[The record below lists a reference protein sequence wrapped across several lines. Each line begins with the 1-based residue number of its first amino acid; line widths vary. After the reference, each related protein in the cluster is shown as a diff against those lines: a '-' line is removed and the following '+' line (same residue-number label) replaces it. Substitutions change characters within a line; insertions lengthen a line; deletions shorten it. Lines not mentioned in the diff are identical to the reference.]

1 MNCHCSCPP
10 SLIFDKDLLS
20 SYQEGRRKEEEK
32 HEGKKKTAAINQ
44 AILLAGL
51 QEVAK
56 FVREN
61 IYTRTCTENKGNLAE
76 TANLSATHNK
86 NLLPLINNGL
96 VSPIGSRSAL

>member
-1 MNCHCSCPP
+1 MNCHCNCLPI
-10 SLIFDKDLLS
+10 LIFDKDLLS

-32 HEGKKKTAAINQ
+32 HEGKKKTAAINR
-44 AILLAGL
+44 AILLSGL

-61 IYTRTCTENKGNLAE
+61 TYTCTRTENKGNLAE
-76 TANLSATHNK
+76 TANLSSTHNE

-96 VSPIGSRSAL
+96 VSPIGNRSAL